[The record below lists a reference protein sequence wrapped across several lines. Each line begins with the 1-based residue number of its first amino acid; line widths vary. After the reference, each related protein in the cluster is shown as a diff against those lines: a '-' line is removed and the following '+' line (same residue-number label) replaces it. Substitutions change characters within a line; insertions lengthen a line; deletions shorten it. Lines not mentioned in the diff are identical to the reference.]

1 MNTLINATRKFLN
14 LFIIQDETPPRITRN
29 KAKPKQPAPAVI
41 VYESRT
47 QLERRAACILS
58 ARGARFD
65 VWGAVRSMTNNELNE
80 IITKGY

>member
-1 MNTLINATRKFLN
+1 MNILITIAARWLE
-14 LFIIQDETPPRITRN
+14 LFRLPEETPPHPR
-29 KAKPKQPAPAVI
+29 KAKPKQPAPVVI

-58 ARGARFD
+58 ARGARWD
-65 VWGAVRSMTNNELNE
+65 VWGEVRKMTNNELNE

>member
-1 MNTLINATRKFLN
+1 MNTLLNLTSKWLN
-14 LFIIQDETPPRITRN
+14 LFVLPEETPPHPR
-29 KAKPKQPAPAVI
+29 KAKPKQPAPVVI

-65 VWGAVRSMTNNELNE
+65 VWGTVRKMTNNELNE
-80 IITKGY
+80 IITNGY